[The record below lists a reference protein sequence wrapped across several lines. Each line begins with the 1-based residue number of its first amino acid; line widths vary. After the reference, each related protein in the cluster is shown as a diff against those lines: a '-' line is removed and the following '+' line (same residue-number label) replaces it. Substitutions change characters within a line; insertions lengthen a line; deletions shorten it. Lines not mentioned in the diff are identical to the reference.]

1 VVRVPGIMA
10 AALALLAGAAR
21 AAPAD
26 DAGTAPADH
35 VPGLAQSLAVHA
47 PPASDR
53 EPDGSRTAPS
63 LEQLPLE
70 SRTDPLSYVG
80 DHVPG
85 ALTVPGG
92 ISIHGAEA
100 RETALYVDGARA
112 SRLVLPLG
120 MLERLE
126 VLTAGYG
133 ASLADVTGGA
143 ILARSAREAR
153 TLALDV
159 GQIHELG
166 RHSDDITSIGVG
178 TPLVGDRLFLRVAA
192 DLQLQRWDGAK
203 DVEGILPDTADPTQ
217 RTLRGATKLIWLPR
231 RDQRLELLAAGD
243 FTRQDHIADISVL
256 PDAQPRHEASGLAL
270 SALWQGRLTQRL
282 TGRAQLFGERN
293 LLREQPLECAG
304 GAPCTDV
311 PQYDHFPR
319 LRLSGNW
326 TRNNESIQRAMELV
340 AAVEAPLPE
349 TSWLRSLARFSTRTR
364 ATDYRASVRYP
375 GDRLVELNG
384 TIPAYET
391 VFFANDP
398 RLGDPAFGPVHDDA
412 SGLRLMQTLEVPVTV
427 ASQLQLSP
435 GLALVTAR
443 ARTARGD
450 RLQQSSFA
458 PAISANWQA
467 PSALPLWLRAGIA
480 RRVDADLDFLSNRS
494 PPSVVARRCAWSP
507 DTGAYDRECTF
518 TGGRGRHT
526 LGLPCS
532 PLGLDESGRPCRVAA
547 GPPHAWEATIG
558 FGLAPWRALRA
569 DFDVVERRG
578 DHWQAQETNRVWDTS
593 GTRVI
598 GYSNGRFELVT
609 DLSRSPVGGRRHR
622 SLHSTL
628 TATPGPLAVT
638 LAHVYSRNTEAGAS
652 AGNAIANP
660 WGADSP
666 QARWDDGGR
675 QFLYGRAMADLGG
688 YISVGALY
696 RYAQGEVYGRL
707 FRNDVTNSYEN
718 RRSVRGANP
727 GSNLNDPSDD
737 GSVRLP
743 KTEQL
748 SLQLR
753 GRGRRL
759 VGIDADVYL
768 DMMRIVQS
776 SPSNQVAVDGPSF
789 IATSI
794 SDSWYRIGLEY
805 RY

>member
-1 VVRVPGIMA
+1 MIRTPGILA
-10 AALALLAGAAR
+10 AALVMMAGAAR

-26 DAGTAPADH
+26 DAPGLTQSLSVQAAPAPD
-35 VPGLAQSLAVHA
+35 
-47 PPASDR
+47 PASGDQ
-53 EPDGSRTAPS
+53 AAQVA

-70 SRTDPLSYVG
+70 SRTDLLTYVG

-85 ALTVPGG
+85 ALAVQGG
-92 ISIHGAEA
+92 VSLHGAEA
-100 RETALYVDGARA
+100 RETALYVDDARA

-143 ILARSAREAR
+143 ILARTAREAR
-153 TLALDV
+153 ALTLDV
-159 GQIHELG
+159 GQIHELD

-178 TPLVGDRLFLRVAA
+178 TPLIRDRLFMRVAA
-192 DLQLQRWDGAK
+192 ELQLQRWDGAK
-203 DVEGILPDTADPTQ
+203 DVDGILPDTADPTQ
-217 RTLRGATKLIWLPR
+217 RTVRAGTKLIWLPR
-231 RDQRLELLAAGD
+231 REQRLELLAAGD
-243 FTRQDHIADISVL
+243 FTRQDHIADVSVL
-256 PDAQPRHEASGLAL
+256 PDAQPRYEASDLAL
-270 SALWQGRLTQRL
+270 SALWQGRLTPRL
-282 TGRAQLFGERN
+282 TGRAQLYGERN
-293 LLREQPLECAG
+293 LLREQPLDCAG
-304 GAPCTDV
+304 AAQCTDV

-326 TRNNESIQRAMELV
+326 TRSSESIQRAMELV
-340 AAVEAPLPE
+340 AAVEAPLLE
-349 TSWLRSLARFSTRTR
+349 TSWLRSSARFTTRTR

-384 TIPAYET
+384 TIPAFET

-398 RLGDPAFGPVHDDA
+398 RLGDPAFGPVRDDA

-467 PSALPLWLRAGIA
+467 PSAMPLWLRAGVA
-480 RRVDADLDFLSNRS
+480 RRVDADLDFLSNRG

-518 TGGRGRHT
+518 TGGRGRNT

-558 FGLAPWRALRA
+558 FGLAPWRVLRA

-578 DHWQAQETNRVWDTS
+578 DHWQAQETNRVWDSS

-598 GYSNGRFELVT
+598 GYSNGRNEYVT
-609 DLSRSPVGGRRHR
+609 DLSRSHAGGRRHR

-628 TATPGPLAVT
+628 TTTPGPLAVT
-638 LAHVYSRNTEAGAS
+638 LAHVYSRNTETGAS
-652 AGNAIANP
+652 TSNAVGNP
-660 WGADSP
+660 WGDVP
-666 QARWDDGGR
+666 TQARWDDEGR
-675 QFLYGRAMADLGG
+675 HFLHGRVVADLGG
-688 YISVGALY
+688 YVSVGALY

-707 FRNDVTNSYEN
+707 FRNDITNSYEN
-718 RRSVRGANP
+718 RRSLRGTNP

-737 GSVRLP
+737 TLRLP

-759 VGIDADVYL
+759 LGIDADVYL
-768 DMMRIVQS
+768 DMMRIMQARS
-776 SPSNQVAVDGPSF
+776 ANQVAVDAPSF
-789 IATSI
+789 TGAS
-794 SDSWYRIGLEY
+794 SGDDSWYRIGLEY